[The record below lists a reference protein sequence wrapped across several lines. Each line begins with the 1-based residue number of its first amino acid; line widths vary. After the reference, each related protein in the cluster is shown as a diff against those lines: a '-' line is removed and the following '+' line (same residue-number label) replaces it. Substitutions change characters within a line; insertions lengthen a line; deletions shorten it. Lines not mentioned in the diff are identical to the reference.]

1 MITYKFIIKGTVQ
14 GVYYRKSVCENTLSQ
29 NILGYVKNLPNGDVE
44 ALANLD
50 ENNFDSFV
58 SILKKGSSYS
68 KVTNITSS
76 KLNFI
81 NFTNFS
87 ISY

>member
-14 GVYYRKSVCENTLSQ
+14 GVYYRKSVYDNTLPK

-44 ALANLD
+44 AVVNLD
-50 ENNFDSFV
+50 KSNFDTFV
-58 SILKKGSSYS
+58 GILKKGSYYS
-68 KVTNITSS
+68 QVTNITSS

-81 NFTNFS
+81 TYTNFS
-87 ISY
+87 ILY

>member
-14 GVYYRKSVCENTLSQ
+14 GVYYRKSVYDNTKSK
-29 NILGYVKNLPNGDVE
+29 NIFGYVKNLPNGEVE
-44 ALANLD
+44 AVANLD
-50 ENNFDSFV
+50 SNTFDIFV
-58 SILKKGSSYS
+58 GILKKGSSYS

-76 KLNFI
+76 KLSFI
-81 NFTNFS
+81 TFTNFS

>member
-14 GVYYRKSVCENTLSQ
+14 GVYYRKSVYENTLSK

-50 ENNFDSFV
+50 DNTFDSFV

-76 KLNFI
+76 KLNFVT
-81 NFTNFS
+81 FTNFS